1 MKEYSKPLLEVEFV
15 DVEDI
20 LSISKLGEVK
30 EFDWGSLDW
39 EEWE

>member
-20 LSISKLGEVK
+20 LLISILGEVK